1 VPSLGA
7 RVRATQLR
15 AGGGAAGNLPAGT
28 LKDITG
34 QDIRPGRP
42 VPKLKVLQPGTLRG
56 GTDAESVADAE
67 ARIADFLRH
76 RERAVTADDY
86 RVLARQT
93 PGAAVGRVD
102 VLPRFKPQT
111 RTFNIPGVVSVLV
124 LPGGLTRGVGNAPNP
139 RADTP
144 LIEAVFAHL
153 DARRPLA
160 TEMYVI
166 GCEYVGLG
174 VSVAV
179 SLRDSAPIEQ
189 TMQDVRAA
197 IARLLWP
204 LPPGGHDGEGWT
216 LGRSVIDRELEVEAA
231 RVAGVATVA
240 GVNLFTRTLDGWRL
254 LVRGGNGTQS
264 LALAAWQLPELLQVV
279 VTAGDAAPASIEDE
293 PAPLP
298 GTGAPGPGG
307 VRGSTLVA
315 IPIVPEVC

>member
-1 VPSLGA
+1 
-7 RVRATQLR
+7 VRATQLR
-15 AGGGAAGNLPAGT
+15 AGGGAAGNLAPGT
-28 LKDITG
+28 LKDLTG
-34 QDIRPGRP
+34 QDVRPGRAA
-42 VPKLKVLQPGTLRG
+42 PKLKVLQPSALRG
-56 GTDAESVADAE
+56 GADAESVLDAE

-93 PGAAVGRVD
+93 PGTSIGRVD
-102 VLPRFKPQT
+102 VLPRFKPHT

-124 LPGGLTRGVGNAPNP
+124 LPGGMTREVGNAPNP
-139 RADTP
+139 RADKP

-160 TEMYVI
+160 TELYVI
-166 GCEYVGLG
+166 GCEYVPIG

-179 SLRDSAPIEQ
+179 SLRESAAIEQ

-204 LPPGGHDGEGWT
+204 LPPGGHDREGWT

-231 RVAGVATVA
+231 RVPGVATVA
-240 GVNLFTRTLDGWRL
+240 GVNVFTRAVDGWRL
-254 LVRGGNGTQS
+254 LVRGANGTQS

-279 VTAGDAAPASIEDE
+279 VVTGDVAPESIDFD
-293 PAPLP
+293 PPPPP

-315 IPIVPEVC
+315 IPVVPEVC